1 MFKAVKQIK
10 NLTVENNIIVH
21 NDKAE
26 TIKLIN
32 IMQWKTTLK
41 VNFGKKKRKE

>member
-32 IMQWKTTLK
+32 IMQ
-41 VNFGKKKRKE
+41 